1 MTDFDPA
8 LNPDVPTPARARLA
22 AALSSAID
30 RFGANVFRDPDHL
43 KLVLGQACP
52 DAARDIALVV
62 TAITE
67 EVPQKLLAAPSN
79 SELEALLPRLVQR
92 LHERAAIDRASATW
106 VVRTLTHALA
116 LPTAGLE
123 GSDSVR
129 RVPRA
134 PPVSAATA
142 LDFAA
147 IVAPRAARQ
156 LADAQRD
163 ATAQARRV
171 AADLAAH
178 ASPVDV
184 GAAGDA
190 KAAVPEGVADEP
202 LPTERADSTD
212 AASAPVASVAAA
224 TVERP
229 AEPLPSSAAPI
240 APAAPVSPASLEA
253 EVPSGATAS
262 PEPVTQSGTMPLP
275 GMHPPTH
282 TTGGN
287 RRRPA
292 IGASLLAIVI
302 VAVLVAGRWE
312 TSQPPLPSQPPS
324 PVAANSTPA
333 PARESPQATATQAQ
347 APAPI
352 VPAPAQPSTPD
363 APLDA
368 AATTASTA
376 SPPSTAP
383 TAASEPAVPE
393 ASVPVAAAPA
403 REPGAPES
411 TAPAPNPQSEAPVTE
426 TQSAS
431 GSPQPA
437 PSPPAS
443 ELAADRGEPSQAVRP
458 AAPAIAHIDVPRVV
472 AGKPFDIAIR
482 LAPAT
487 SAEVVA
493 IERRVIGSSA
503 GWRER
508 VAVTPAAAMARSRG
522 GALLYPIHSL
532 PASHN
537 LLQFTPIDRQ
547 GRRGVPRRI
556 EFRAERPAV
565 HHAAAARCTRAT
577 CGSVVAVRE
586 LGARTRGAR
595 HPGDG
600 AMRAYEVIIRMDDR
614 SIHTVV
620 QPERARIGSR
630 IRMIGNQFVP
640 VATRAD

>member
-8 LNPDVPTPARARLA
+8 LNPAVPAPSRARLA

-52 DAARDIALVV
+52 DSAQDIALVL

-123 GSDSVR
+123 GPDPVR

-134 PPVSAATA
+134 PSVSAATA

-147 IVAPRAARQ
+147 IVAPRVARQ
-156 LADAQRD
+156 L
-163 ATAQARRV
+163 
-171 AADLAAH
+171 
-178 ASPVDV
+178 
-184 GAAGDA
+184 
-190 KAAVPEGVADEP
+190 
-202 LPTERADSTD
+202 
-212 AASAPVASVAAA
+212 AAA
-224 TVERP
+224 TVERS

-240 APAAPVSPASLEA
+240 APAAPISPASLET

-262 PEPVTQSGTMPLP
+262 SEPVTKGGTIPQP
-275 GMHPPTH
+275 GMHPPAH
-282 TTGGN
+282 ATGAN
-287 RRRPA
+287 RRRLA
-292 IGASLLAIVI
+292 IGASLLALVI

-312 TSQPPLPSQPPS
+312 TSQPPLPSQPAS
-324 PVAANSTPA
+324 PATAQRTPA
-333 PARESPQATATQAQ
+333 PARESPPAIATQGQ
-347 APAPI
+347 APTPI
-352 VPAPAQPSTPD
+352 VPTPAPPSTPG

-383 TAASEPAVPE
+383 SAASETTVPE
-393 ASVPVAAAPA
+393 ASAPVAAAPA
-403 REPGAPES
+403 REASAPEP
-411 TAPAPNPQSEAPVTE
+411 TAPAPNPPTEAPVAE

-431 GSPQPA
+431 ESPQPA

-443 ELAADRGEPSQAVRP
+443 TLAADRGGPSQAVRP
-458 AAPAIAHIDVPRVV
+458 AAPAIAHIDVPQVV

-482 LAPAT
+482 LAPAS

-493 IERRVIGSSA
+493 IERRVIGSST

-508 VAVTPAAAMARSRG
+508 VTVTPAAAMARSRN

-556 EFRAERPAV
+556 AFRAEPPAI
-565 HHAAAARCTRAT
+565 HHAAAAQCTRAT

-586 LGARTRGAR
+586 LGAGTRGAR
-595 HPGDG
+595 RLGDG
-600 AMRAYEVIIRMDDR
+600 AKRAYEVIIRMDDR
-614 SIHTVV
+614 SIHRVV
-620 QPERARIGSR
+620 QPERAHIGSR

-640 VATRAD
+640 VAPRAD